1 MNFTVALGVSGNY
14 LLLSLGEATKDLEAF
29 LGKGKKLL
37 DAEALKPVVDAGDKR
52 FTSLGYISKEFLEA
66 SGGSYANSYS
76 ETIKALKEV
85 VQKGDLKEER
95 KKQIVAALDD
105 LSKDLDAAAKIEFG
119 ASVGYSYLTSTGY
132 EIYSHDNTK
141 NANYDKIKFSM
152 HEHWGGNPIFATSFG
167 CTVDGASY
175 TALVKYLK
183 KAYEIGEGLAS
194 DNLDANTVDEYKKA
208 LQKIQP
214 ILAKLDKCMT
224 DTFIPAMAQSG
235 LGIVVDGKWKSK
247 QWTTFG
253 AGTEKEMPMIELGL
267 LIGVSDA
274 KKFDQGWKDARG
286 ILNEL
291 LEKLSDLPNAGI
303 PPGISIPAPATG
315 EGMYWWEIPTSPL
328 DAQVVPTAGT
338 GKGASVLTFSKKHT
352 ARLMKPTPLTFRAKE
367 LEFKGPVLGACVLD
381 WVGFIDL
388 VTPWVEMGV
397 DQSIKEFAIEGKL
410 ATRWKKETKVGL
422 DAFKCFKGATCTTTK
437 SGSGVVHK
445 TVIVIQDLEIDP
457 EPID

>member
-1 MNFTVALGVSGNY
+1 MSI
-14 LLLSLGEATKDLEAF
+14 GEGTKYLEAF
-29 LGKGKKLL
+29 LGKGKKLIEI
-37 DAEALKPVVDAGDKR
+37 EALKPIVDAGEKR
-52 FTSLGYISKEFLEA
+52 FTSLGYISKEFLQA

-76 ETIKALKEV
+76 ETIKGIKEAL
-85 VQKGDLKEER
+85 QKGDLKEER
-95 KKQIVAALDD
+95 KKQILAALDD

-119 ASVGYSYLTSTGY
+119 AVVGYSYMTATGY
-132 EIYSHDNTK
+132 EIYSHDMTK
-141 NANYDKIKFSM
+141 NTNYDKIKFSM

-167 CTVDGASY
+167 CTVDGATYKS
-175 TALVKYLK
+175 LVKYLK
-183 KAYEIGEGLAS
+183 KAYEIGEGIAA

-208 LQKIQP
+208 FQKIQP
-214 ILAKLDKCMT
+214 ILVKFDKCLT
-224 DTFIPAMAQSG
+224 DTFIPAMSQSG

-253 AGTEKEMPMIELGL
+253 MATEKEMPMIELGL

-286 ILNEL
+286 IINEL
-291 LEKLSDLPNAGI
+291 LEKLSDLPNTNL
-303 PPGISIPAPATG
+303 PPGLSIPAPAVA
-315 EGMYWWEIPTSPL
+315 EGMYSWEIPTSPL

-352 ARLMKPTPLTFRAKE
+352 ARLMKPTPLTFRSKE

-381 WVGFIDL
+381 WVGFIGL

-397 DQSIKEFAIEGKL
+397 EQSIKDLAIEEKF
-410 ATRWKKETKVGL
+410 AKRWKKEAKVGL
-422 DAFKCFKGATCTTTK
+422 DIFKCFKGATCTTTK
-437 SGSGVVHK
+437 AGSGVVHK
-445 TVIVIQDLEIDP
+445 TVIVVQDLEVMP